1 MMISHPT
8 TEILMHTTTVRFPK
22 LISQNLMAHVQNYGR
37 NVADYFYLYGT
48 HRSMWI
54 TVATMHFDGVAA
66 RWLQS
71 IQRKLA
77 NTTWEEFCSWL
88 VVRFGR
94 NQHQA
99 LLRQLYHIEQ
109 TSTITDYVDRF
120 SELIDQLSVYEASLD
135 VLHYTTRFID
145 GLTHSVRAVVAIQKP
160 VDLDTAYSLA
170 LLQEEVGEAPRHY
183 QHAHR
188 QQLQLHA
195 PPPMLAL
202 PAPRRALPL
211 PAPPTGTSSGQ
222 TEHRPAVDQNQ
233 KQTTTTSTDAKWIA
247 LRNYRRARGECFT
260 YGERWGRDH
269 QCKGTVQLHVLHEVL
284 DLFQAEAPKY
294 DTGAGSSDTQA
305 ELHLMMTDTVVKD
318 PSMLT
323 FQLTGEIQGHP
334 VQLLVDSGSTHSF
347 LNNKFIPVL
356 TNVTALKN
364 VLRVKVADGALMQC
378 DQGVLQCHWFCDG
391 HDFQSNFKFLA
402 LGTYDGILGLD
413 WLALHSPMNVDWE
426 ERWMSFDHKG
436 QHITLQSQQP
446 GQFACTVVELMMMHN
461 SPDSVVQL
469 PDEVKQILENFKT
482 VFAEPVGLPPRRLY
496 DHSIPLIAGAQPV
509 NKKP

>member
-1 MMISHPT
+1 MASEAHPHRRYDDFAPHHRDPDAHHHRSLPK
-8 TEILMHTTTVRFPK
+8 IDFPK
-22 LISQNLMAHVQNYGR
+22 FDGACPKLWQKR
-37 NVADYFYLYGT
+37 CEDYFYLYGT

-77 NTTWEEFCSWL
+77 NTNWEEFCSWL

-99 LLRQLYHIEQ
+99 LLRQLYHIQQ
-109 TSTITDYVDRF
+109 TSTVTDYVDRF

-202 PAPRRALPL
+202 PAPRWALPL

-222 TEHRPAVDQNQ
+222 TEHRPVVDQNQ
-233 KQTTTTSTDAKWIA
+233 KKITTTSTDAKWIA
-247 LRNYRRARGECFT
+247 LRNYRRAWGECFT
-260 YGERWGRDH
+260 VVSVGVEIIN
-269 QCKGTVQLHVLHEVL
+269 VVLQEVL
-284 DLFQAEAPKY
+284 DLFQAEAPEY
-294 DTGAGSSDTQA
+294 DTGAGSSNTQA

-334 VQLLVDSGSTHSF
+334 MTRD
-347 LNNKFIPVL
+347 
-356 TNVTALKN
+356 
-364 VLRVKVADGALMQC
+364 
-378 DQGVLQCHWFCDG
+378 
-391 HDFQSNFKFLA
+391 
-402 LGTYDGILGLD
+402 
-413 WLALHSPMNVDWE
+413 
-426 ERWMSFDHKG
+426 
-436 QHITLQSQQP
+436 
-446 GQFACTVVELMMMHN
+446 
-461 SPDSVVQL
+461 
-469 PDEVKQILENFKT
+469 
-482 VFAEPVGLPPRRLY
+482 
-496 DHSIPLIAGAQPV
+496 
-509 NKKP
+509 